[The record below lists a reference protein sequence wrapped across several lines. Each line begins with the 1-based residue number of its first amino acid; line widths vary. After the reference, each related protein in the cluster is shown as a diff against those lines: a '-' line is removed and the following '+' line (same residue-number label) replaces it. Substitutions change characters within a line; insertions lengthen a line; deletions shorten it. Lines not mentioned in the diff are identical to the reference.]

1 MNLSKEQLEK
11 IKYCGIMQY
20 DRDQTVKVLNPEI
33 PAELYDE
40 LANPESIAGYIY
52 NEGLNNGQFKLDA
65 ALFKLQSAEA
75 ELQSMK
81 VRNQREVNALI
92 SDYLGENSEEEE

>member
-20 DRDQTVKVLNPEI
+20 NREQTIKVLNLENAI
-33 PAELYDE
+33 ELFNE

-81 VRNQREVNALI
+81 VRNQRQVDALI
-92 SDYLGENSEEEE
+92 SDYLGENQEEQE